1 MPYGCVVGGP
11 EDLNVS
17 NHSTL
22 SDQGPTPPA
31 APAATPPDAAPVDG
45 AACPFPHGE
54 GAVAHPLGAH
64 PALTGQ
70 GAGAHPALTGQRTGT
85 HPALTGQGAGACPVA
100 GVATSFPA
108 SAAAAE
114 PTGPSHVATAPPWTP
129 AAEALVRER
138 EEIRPD

>member
-70 GAGAHPALTGQRTGT
+70 RAGT

-114 PTGPSHVATAPPWTP
+114 PAGPSHVATAPRS
-129 AAEALVRER
+129 EER
-138 EEIRPD
+138 RVGKESRSR